1 MPKNFEYLCQ
11 LHRRL
16 LTTSAD
22 PEERER
28 VTWRDPRDLEVM
40 PFPIDGRATGLEQM
54 LADEE
59 KIGGLG
65 DNVPS
70 VKEVCAQ
77 DLVEEAFKELR
88 AREELQ
94 PEYQR
99 VKAVAERWGIR
110 DMRPWVIVWKPS
122 FIAVLA
128 VIILAGRRGVNKF

>member
-1 MPKNFEYLCQ
+1 
-11 LHRRL
+11 
-16 LTTSAD
+16 
-22 PEERER
+22 
-28 VTWRDPRDLEVM
+28 M

-99 VKAVAERWGIR
+99 VKAVAERWGY
-110 DMRPWVIVWKPS
+110 
-122 FIAVLA
+122 
-128 VIILAGRRGVNKF
+128 

>member
-1 MPKNFEYLCQ
+1 LKALIRSYWFCRDMPKNFEYLCQ

-99 VKAVAERWGIR
+99 VKAVAERWGY
-110 DMRPWVIVWKPS
+110 
-122 FIAVLA
+122 
-128 VIILAGRRGVNKF
+128 